1 MKKLEKIMSR
11 EEMAEVLEEIARDPD
26 AYPSARVSA
35 IRLLHELAPLEASSQ
50 FDDLHAV
57 RLRRSGNRSR

>member
-1 MKKLEKIMSR
+1 MSR
-11 EEMAEVLEEIARDPD
+11 QEMCGILEEIARDPD

-35 IRLLHELAPLEASSQ
+35 IRLLQEIAPKVESSAV
-50 FDDLHAV
+50 DDLHKV